1 MRHVWKTLGRT
12 IIIQDQRSTM
22 TRMRREGELSSMNIV
37 SRIIQSMSN
46 HHHRTFL
53 FLFLFNHRLRMF
65 LFLLEV
71 NHTQSL
77 SIITLLV
84 HSRYSVPTVM
94 PDTLQAKNS
103 LNLLHVHHDLA
114 CVACRAKLSSHP
126 SYHGLLSSSS
136 CINSVHLSPTF
147 VSTTV
152 LWHSPRLV
160 SKSMIMLFKALA
172 QAPFASMDL
181 SITSWEVLCLEKI
194 NSLPML
200 SFMSLMQSMPPMFVS
215 TEIAILILEFSESSM
230 TCCTDAIPMLNFIRQ
245 PIKSW

>member
-46 HHHRTFL
+46 HRHRIFP
-53 FLFLFNHRLRMF
+53 
-65 LFLLEV
+65 FLLEV

-84 HSRYSVPTVM
+84 HSLYSVPTVM

-126 SYHGLLSSSS
+126 SYHGLLSFSS

-152 LWHSPRLV
+152 LWHLPRLV

-215 TEIAILILEFSESSM
+215 TEIAILILEFS
-230 TCCTDAIPMLNFIRQ
+230 
-245 PIKSW
+245 